1 MKRWLAP
8 VLIVASII
16 LVAAALVINAR
27 GSGDDDDNRAAAAAN
42 DTASTSAADSSQP
55 GSSQPGSSQPG
66 STSTVGILEIDD
78 LGRVLTDAE
87 GMVLYAS
94 DEEAAD
100 PDVLCT
106 DACEE
111 FWIPLDAG
119 SGTPTGADGVTGLD
133 VAERPD
139 GTMQVTLDGRRLYT
153 FSEDSTGE
161 ASGEGFSDTFGGQRF
176 TWHAVVVDASGSP
189 VTSATTGATAG
200 TAGATADD
208 EVGYPG
214 Y

>member
-8 VLIVASII
+8 VLIVASIV

-27 GSGDDDDNRAAAAAN
+27 GSGDDDGNSAAAAAN
-42 DTASTSAADSSQP
+42 VTESTSAAESSQP
-55 GSSQPGSSQPG
+55 GPTP
-66 STSTVGILEIDD
+66 TVGVVEIDD
-78 LGRVLTDAE
+78 LGRVLTDAD

-119 SGTPTGADGVTGLD
+119 SGTPTGADGVTGLA

-189 VTSATTGATAG
+189 VTAATTGATAD

-208 EVGYPG
+208 AGYPG